1 MSTLSDVMS
10 AALTLSHS
18 ERAQVARE
26 LLLSLERADFDDD
39 TDVEQAW
46 AEEIQER
53 LKEMREGRAEMRN
66 WDEVYADIRR
76 SLVAQREETGGA

>member
-1 MSTLSDVMS
+1 MPTLSDVLS

-18 ERAQVARE
+18 ERAHIACE
-26 LLLSLERADFDDD
+26 LLLSLEPADFDDD

-53 LKEMREGRAEMRN
+53 LKEMREGRAELRN
-66 WDEVYADIRR
+66 WDEVCADIRR
-76 SLVAQREETGGA
+76 SLAAQREEAGGA